1 MQVGVWIPKAKAGPM
16 ADHFRPLGMPNT
28 IDRLVDGSTWTTGLP
43 EIFGFTISFW
53 QPIFS
58 VFEKDIHMAI
68 MLGFFILEIQKFTSA
83 TIMQQRLLNACFH
96 IYMHVYAFFKLFE
109 IIPSTKTFFVP
120 I

>member
-53 QPIFS
+53 
-58 VFEKDIHMAI
+58 
-68 MLGFFILEIQKFTSA
+68 
-83 TIMQQRLLNACFH
+83 
-96 IYMHVYAFFKLFE
+96 
-109 IIPSTKTFFVP
+109 
-120 I
+120 